1 MVRAPV
7 ERDRINCGAPRKQ
20 RDRLRRPAI
29 VAKTCRVEL
38 RIGVVVAAGGAE
50 SAGVI
55 VGDIVTG
62 VEDRSGT
69 IPAGV
74 AARQNVVL
82 EAGEIGTENGAART
96 GAVAGESAVGDD

>member
-1 MVRAPV
+1 MADGGV
-7 ERDRINCGAPRKQ
+7 ESAR
-20 RDRLRRPAI
+20 
-29 VAKTCRVEL
+29 
-38 RIGVVVAAGGAE
+38 VVVGD
-50 SAGVI
+50 VI
-55 VGDIVTG
+55 TG
-62 VEDRSGT
+62 VSDRSGT